1 MEKYFRWLPFATY
14 TAVLTYLLLIPS
26 DRLPSLLVETSDKI
40 LHFLA
45 FALLMLLYLAGLSN
59 FFIRRKVYMP
69 YLVAGFAGL
78 SLFSGLL
85 EIFQYFIPGRSGSLT
100 DFGFNNLG
108 LLVGTFAAWGL
119 NNLFARRTASASD

>member
-1 MEKYFRWLPFATY
+1 MEKYFRWMPFATY

-26 DRLPSLLVETSDKI
+26 DRLPSLLAETSDKI

-59 FFIRRKVYMP
+59 FFIRRKVHMP

-85 EIFQYFIPGRSGSLT
+85 EIFQYFIPGRSGSLA

-108 LLVGTFAAWGL
+108 LLAGGF
-119 NNLFARRTASASD
+119 FARMVNCLVSSCTPSASD